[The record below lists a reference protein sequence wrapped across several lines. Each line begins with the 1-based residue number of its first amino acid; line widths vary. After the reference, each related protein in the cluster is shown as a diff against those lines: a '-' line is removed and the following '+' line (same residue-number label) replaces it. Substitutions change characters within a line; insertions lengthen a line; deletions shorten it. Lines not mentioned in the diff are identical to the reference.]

1 MQQNDTSPQP
11 GPSGPG
17 IGPRQPIPETPKTPE
32 AKNVRA
38 EPSNVNLLEGNVSD
52 VDERPLRINE
62 TNFESKGP
70 VINLVYQT
78 KYKPG
83 VNYSRINSLKKPL
96 EPGVLLNGLTDT
108 TAAGKQEAP
117 TLDLGFAQV
126 LGLAPQG
133 TPTANGGRSA
143 AAGSKRNH
151 KTKTTYAGYESPEF
165 LSRKNS
171 VEMTSE
177 GRSMIRE
184 FLKLPEIY
192 PLLMNKELQLAVLLE
207 PISNALNENRS
218 IFAVEV
224 PNHDLAALKEP
235 KQLKDIKVVLS
246 DDKAGSL
253 NDSTAKKSKVTEI
266 RQGSHDKK
274 AMMHVATIA
283 ANTSKMK
290 ETKNP
295 KPAIAPEDL
304 ITDYVPICVFLAS
317 ALKITAYEA
326 KLHKE
331 LTHLDKQFR
340 NSTTSNIIRNGHFAR
355 KLLMRLLNH
364 EEQKIFKLAISSFKD
379 LNIFLNKPTLHE
391 LIEHSSAE
399 YFEQFFTA
407 YLDSYKE
414 GLDSQQL
421 TLLSLEHEVPQYDQS
436 EDEDMENH
444 LTRSKFIHFIR
455 YALVFFPKKWRV
467 WEAVHALRIPE
478 ELALR
483 LFYATGE
490 EQAIIDMLSEF
501 PESTEKIKVSDIIQF
516 KLYRLLLLY
525 DPMALIEV
533 FNTPANP
540 MLSKRLTLYD
550 HMCHVIEQGSYVET
564 LCNVIIYVSETFWDD
579 TKINKFFKALRT
591 TLYNK
596 EADWLS
602 YIQNPLLYCMT
613 MVYFFQRVKEQ
624 LDFYDNEMEEISENM
639 LQFCKDYIECA
650 SEETLNLNLADKDG
664 TDNGFLDYA
673 FMIKDMNI
681 LSSDPIEDRIYQMWD
696 LGRHTKQTIN
706 EFMRVI
712 SMDPEEKFNM
722 DWFKKDFS
730 IAIEDGDEF
739 QWDYQLTSQSV
750 FMKVISELFWPLI
763 LMLMELVFSID
774 LMEIHRFEGYVPD
787 FATRF
792 INSRS
797 QTFLIILLIFRFSFI
812 TSCVI
817 RTLAIQ
823 KIYSKTHYLQI
834 FYNLCIAISFLQF
847 VIFPL
852 FLSDNFTFF
861 NLTEACFVLCLM
873 VYIFFNALSLN
884 YYGVLLRIF
893 ASMAFVVV
901 VFGTVSYTIIVT
913 IAFAIQT
920 LFLPFSQPISGQIYA
935 DLNLYS
941 DIYQGICTLYEFVF
955 GAVVLVR
962 PYREQNMWTYTLTF
976 VMVLFSFFGNIMMAN
991 LLVAFLTS
999 QFDKIQQNAKYL
1011 TMNMQFE
1018 LIQVLRPHHMD
1029 TLISLPFILIIPAIP
1044 FYIGMAASKQAAPKI
1059 NSILKKMI
1067 HVVNVFV
1074 PIFTAT
1080 LLMLV
1085 INMPLKYIEVFI
1097 VRISRVFAHSK
1108 GLIYFVVWTFLGWVL
1123 LLKLFFLDLWT
1134 LIGILLD
1141 FNKPTADIDEYELD
1155 YVTRKNVLAVFR
1167 KFSKAAKLLMKRG
1180 FVKCS
1185 GRQFLD
1191 TLNLSK
1197 MQQALLSIVTG
1208 LNNPSNVLGQSKLED
1223 GMADQAGNNQPAV
1236 TDDIEGLKFKD
1247 KYMLP
1252 ERLLTPLLIRKYS
1265 DYTSK
1270 YPSFEEMK
1278 IDLNFMRNK
1287 FKHNLTKDKVH
1298 RLVAFEKLSISKASQ
1313 SFKSSQVVELKD
1325 DFKQIET
1332 QMESMEQK
1340 LGRTFGKLREFRER
1354 AGLK

>member
-1 MQQNDTSPQP
+1 MQQNDTRPQP
-11 GPSGPG
+11 GPSGPE
-17 IGPRQPIPETPKTPE
+17 IGPRHPLAETPKTPE
-32 AKNVRA
+32 SKNARA
-38 EPSNVNLLEGNVSD
+38 DPAHPNLLEGNVSD
-52 VDERPLRINE
+52 VDERPLKINE
-62 TNFESKGP
+62 INFESKGP
-70 VINLVYQT
+70 TINSVYQT
-78 KYKPG
+78 KYKTG
-83 VNYSRINSLKKPL
+83 LSYNRINSLQKPP
-96 EPGVLLNGLTDT
+96 EPGMLLDGVSALTPE
-108 TAAGKQEAP
+108 ARKEAP
-117 TLDLGFAQV
+117 QLDLGFAQV

-133 TPTANGGRSA
+133 TPTYNGGKSA
-143 AAGSKRNH
+143 AAASKRNL
-151 KTKTTYAGYESPEF
+151 KARTTYTGYESPEF
-165 LSRKNS
+165 VSRKNS
-171 VEMTSE
+171 VEISNE
-177 GRSMIRE
+177 GRTLIRE

-192 PLLMNKELQLAVLLE
+192 PLLMNKDLHFAVQFDQS
-207 PISNALNENRS
+207 PNGSTENKS

-235 KQLKDIKVVLS
+235 KQFKDIKVVLN
-246 DDKAGSL
+246 DEKAGSL
-253 NDSTAKKSKVTEI
+253 NDSTAKKSKISDI

-283 ANTSKMK
+283 ANSSKMR
-290 ETKNP
+290 ETKQA
-295 KPAIAPEDL
+295 KPAISPDEL

-317 ALKITAYEA
+317 TLKISAYEVS
-326 KLHKE
+326 LHKE
-331 LTHLDKQFR
+331 LTRLDKQFR

-355 KLLMRLLNH
+355 KVLMRVLNY

-379 LNIFLNKPTLHE
+379 LNIFLNKPALHE
-391 LIEHSSAE
+391 MTEHSSTE
-399 YFEQFFTA
+399 YFEEFFSA
-407 YLDSYKE
+407 YLNCYKE
-414 GLDSQQL
+414 GLETPQM

-467 WEAVHALRIPE
+467 WEGVRALKIPE

-490 EQAIIDMLSEF
+490 EQAIIDMLAEF
-501 PESTEKIKVSDIIQF
+501 PESTQKIKVSDIIQF
-516 KLYRLLLLY
+516 KLYKLLLLY

-540 MLSKRLTLYD
+540 MLSKRITLYD

-650 SEETLNLNLADKDG
+650 NEETLNLNLADKDG

-712 SMDPEEKFNM
+712 SMDAEDKFNM

-750 FMKVISELFWPLI
+750 FMKVISELFWPLT

-792 INSRS
+792 MNSRS
-797 QTFLIILLIFRFSFI
+797 QSFLIILLVFRISFI
-812 TSCVI
+812 ASCVI

-834 FYNLCIAISFLQF
+834 FYNICIAISFLQF

-873 VYIFFNALSLN
+873 VYMIFNALSLN

-901 VFGTVSYTIIVT
+901 VFGTVSYIIIVT
-913 IAFAIQT
+913 IAFAIHT

-941 DIYQGICTLYEFVF
+941 DLYQGICTLYEFVF

-962 PYREQNMWTYTLTF
+962 PYKEQNMWSYTLTF

-1067 HVVNVFV
+1067 HVVNVFIPV
-1074 PIFTAT
+1074 FTAT
-1080 LLMLV
+1080 VMMLL
-1085 INMPLKYIEVFI
+1085 INIPLKYIEVII
-1097 VRISRVFAHSK
+1097 VRISRIFAHNK
-1108 GLIYFVVWTFLGWVL
+1108 GLLYFLVWTFLGWVL

-1141 FNKPTADIDEYELD
+1141 FNKPSADIDEYELD
-1155 YVTRKNVLAVFR
+1155 YVTRKNVLTVFR

-1191 TLNLSK
+1191 ILNLSK
-1197 MQQALLSIVTG
+1197 MQQALLSIVSG
-1208 LNNPSNVLGQSKLED
+1208 LNPSNQLGQSKLED
-1223 GMADQAGNNQPAV
+1223 GTSEPTGNFQPAV

-1298 RLVAFEKLSISKASQ
+1298 RLVAFDKLTISKASQ
-1313 SFKSSQVVELKD
+1313 SFKMSRVVELKD